1 MDVVPEESNDDEES
15 AVSTDEQPSSSDKR
29 SSSGPEE
36 IAKREDQ
43 MVMYSKFLVMGV
55 IIVVAATIG
64 GLTYMFVRGQ
74 EQKDYEKQYE
84 NVVNEIIS
92 TSQLRARTIFDNLES
107 LAASLTTEAMDL
119 NMTWPF
125 VVFPNFQIQGMMSN
139 EITGA
144 SVVNINPIV
153 PHEIRADWE
162 AFSVANYEPWFK
174 AGHDY
179 DKYASKKLYVH
190 EKLNQTMPESMSRI
204 PRVHWNESGIFP
216 NITSY
221 EITDRGWNP
230 VRDWDTDFYYPSW
243 QRAPVEDFNP
253 TVNVNWG
260 HVRGFERFMK
270 GMIRYDQP
278 VLTRVSDANYLSLNY
293 DDRFEYLERARAPHS
308 YLYVPIYDSHVQNRS
323 IVAVLSAFLQWE
335 NFFINVLPE
344 SESGILLVIDGTCG
358 AQRYSYRL
366 DGKEAIFLNASDM
379 HDRQFEDMKRVFEF
393 APFAMLKNETD
404 QQLFCQYSA
413 RIYPSEEWQSDFFTA
428 QPYAYAFAVV
438 GCFALT
444 TLVFIIYDI
453 LVQRRQKK
461 VMETA
466 TKTNAIVTSLFPS
479 NVRSRLMEELAPAP
493 EEKAKNA
500 FLNTGSRLM
509 AGNNALAA
517 VDESGVATSETIFG
531 SKPIADLFPA
541 TTIMFGDMVGFT
553 AWSSA
558 REPSQVFTLLETI
571 YYSFDS
577 IAKRRRVFKVETI
590 GDCYVAVAGLP
601 MPRKDHATV
610 MARFAHDCL
619 EKMSELCHDLESTFG
634 PDTADLRMRIGLNSG
649 PVTAGVLRGEKGRFQ
664 LFGDTM
670 NMASRME
677 STGEKNRIQVSAD
690 TAALIK
696 AAGKG
701 KWLSPRTE
709 RAQVKG
715 KGVMQT
721 YWLRIFAES
730 SSGASSMGT
739 AMSEFGGDDA
749 VAGLVGN
756 LAPSMD
762 PSKQQEVEEAKL
774 NRLVSWN
781 VDILSKVL
789 KQIMARR
796 KANPPKLPAKP
807 EKTNVNNKK
816 GPMLDEVVD
825 VVNLPQFDS
834 KNYRNYVD
842 PATVQLSTEVQDQL
856 ALFVRKVARLY
867 RNNDFHSFEHA
878 SHVTMSVTK
887 LLSRIINPHE
897 VRVRKGGSLGVAET
911 STTTL
916 LFACVISALI
926 HDADHPGVSNSVL
939 VKEKSP
945 LAIKY
950 NDKSVAE
957 QNSVN
962 LAWELLMKPE
972 FGDLQAC
979 IYANEEEFLRFRQ

>member
-1 MDVVPEESNDDEES
+1 
-15 AVSTDEQPSSSDKR
+15 
-29 SSSGPEE
+29 
-36 IAKREDQ
+36 
-43 MVMYSKFLVMGV
+43 
-55 IIVVAATIG
+55 
-64 GLTYMFVRGQ
+64 
-74 EQKDYEKQYE
+74 
-84 NVVNEIIS
+84 
-92 TSQLRARTIFDNLES
+92 
-107 LAASLTTEAMDL
+107 
-119 NMTWPF
+119 
-125 VVFPNFQIQGMMSN
+125 
-139 EITGA
+139 
-144 SVVNINPIV
+144 
-153 PHEIRADWE
+153 
-162 AFSVANYEPWFK
+162 
-174 AGHDY
+174 
-179 DKYASKKLYVH
+179 
-190 EKLNQTMPESMSRI
+190 
-204 PRVHWNESGIFP
+204 
-216 NITSY
+216 
-221 EITDRGWNP
+221 
-230 VRDWDTDFYYPSW
+230 
-243 QRAPVEDFNP
+243 
-253 TVNVNWG
+253 
-260 HVRGFERFMK
+260 
-270 GMIRYDQP
+270 
-278 VLTRVSDANYLSLNY
+278 
-293 DDRFEYLERARAPHS
+293 
-308 YLYVPIYDSHVQNRS
+308 
-323 IVAVLSAFLQWE
+323 
-335 NFFINVLPE
+335 
-344 SESGILLVIDGTCG
+344 
-358 AQRYSYRL
+358 
-366 DGKEAIFLNASDM
+366 
-379 HDRQFEDMKRVFEF
+379 
-393 APFAMLKNETD
+393 
-404 QQLFCQYSA
+404 
-413 RIYPSEEWQSDFFTA
+413 
-428 QPYAYAFAVV
+428 
-438 GCFALT
+438 
-444 TLVFIIYDI
+444 
-453 LVQRRQKK
+453 
-461 VMETA
+461 
-466 TKTNAIVTSLFPS
+466 
-479 NVRSRLMEELAPAP
+479 MEELAPAP

-619 EKMSELCHDLESTFG
+619 EKMTELCHDLESTFG

-774 NRLVSWN
+774 NRLVNWN

-897 VRVRKGGSLGVAET
+897 VRVRKGGSLGVAEDLHDHTFGIT
-911 STTTL
+911 SDPLTQ
-916 LFACVISALI
+916 FACVISALI

-979 IYANEEEFLRFRQ
+979 IYANEEEFLRFRQIVVNVVLATDIMDKELGALRKSRWDKAFAIDGSAKEDGGETHVAVNRKATIVLEHLIQASDVAHTMQHWHVYRKWNERLFCEVYKSYLDGRIDKDPSESWYKGEIGFFDFYIIPLTKKLATCGIFGVSSDEYLSYAENNRNEWEEKGEAIVQGYLETFGRAPEDAQENKTVDC